1 MRFLGMARVRVR
13 KRTCCVG
20 TGTGTGMG
28 YIFEKIKFGKSTG
41 TESF

>member
-13 KRTCCVG
+13 KRTCCV
-20 TGTGTGMG
+20 GTGTGMG